1 MMKRVTELHPISL
14 DEIRTLAQG
23 RFGDMIKGVV
33 DLGRGILLLDA
44 DLHADQEASLLA
56 DGSKQAVLWGI
67 NLYPDVAGEDWLEFD
82 SMINLRP
89 SFGNRSRG
97 VDDPA
102 TRAAIAGLIAR
113 VVRR

>member
-1 MMKRVTELHPISL
+1 MRRVTESQPISL
-14 DEIRTLAQG
+14 DEIRALAAS

-33 DLGRGILLLDA
+33 DLERGILLLDA

-56 DGSKQAVLWGI
+56 DGSTQASLWGI

-102 TRAAIAGLIAR
+102 IRGAIAGLIAR
-113 VVRR
+113 LVRR

>member
-1 MMKRVTELHPISL
+1 MRRITEPETISL
-14 DEIRTLAQG
+14 DEIRALAQA

-33 DLGRGILLLDA
+33 DLERGILLLDA
-44 DLHADQEASLLA
+44 DLHADQEARLLA
-56 DGSKQAVLWGI
+56 DGSKQSNLWGI

-102 TRAAIAGLIAR
+102 TRTAIAGFIAR

>member
-1 MMKRVTELHPISL
+1 MAPDTISL
-14 DEIRTLAQG
+14 DEIRVLAQA

-33 DLGRGILLLDA
+33 DLARGILTLDA

-56 DGSKQAVLWGI
+56 DGSTQANLWGV
-67 NLYPDVAGEDWLEFD
+67 NLYPDLAGDDWLEFD

-102 TRAAIAGLIAR
+102 MRAAIAELIAR